1 VARYADDSREKV
13 RDAVDFID
21 LVGTRTELRRASA
34 KSYVG
39 LCPFHDE
46 RTPSFSIEPFEK
58 LYYCFGCGASG
69 DVFRFVME
77 TESLGFVEALE
88 LLADRYRVPLER
100 TEEDPQAAQKRA
112 RRERLNGLLERTT
125 AYYVRLLWEADEAAA
140 AREYLES
147 RGLLEATAREF
158 RVGYSPADW
167 DRVTAAS
174 LKAGFTEDELLAAG
188 VSQRTQGRSGII
200 DRFRGRLMFPWTDTR
215 GRILGFGARAL
226 AADDQPKYLN
236 SSDGEVFHKGQQV
249 YGTYLARV
257 PAAKVG
263 SVVLVEGY
271 TDVLAMHQAGLRH
284 VVGQQGTALTEGQAE
299 EIAKLAPTVLMCL
312 DGDEAGQK
320 ATARG
325 ASVLRRLPRNP
336 PEVRVVPLPA
346 GTDPADVA
354 AGEEGAREMGALLDA
369 AAPFARWQ
377 IERALARGDL
387 DSSEGRDQVLTY
399 ASQVLRGLPQ
409 SVLREELVQLV
420 AGRLGL
426 SEALAASALAPG
438 RAGSRGRG
446 PGNGSGRFGGAGA
459 PGNGADQ
466 FGVGARLGGRVSDRR
481 EAAEHEFLALCIAF
495 PGPGQRRL
503 TELDPETTFAS
514 PLARR
519 AAVHLTTHLEA
530 PASDLPPD
538 DERLSGLMAQ
548 LVLRARSLD
557 PDVDEAELRRA
568 ALHLDLA
575 RLDRDIATARISQG
589 PVSDLAA
596 QRQEVLGELR
606 RLTR

>member
-1 VARYADDSREKV
+1 
-13 RDAVDFID
+13 
-21 LVGTRTELRRASA
+21 
-34 KSYVG
+34 
-39 LCPFHDE
+39 
-46 RTPSFSIEPFEK
+46 
-58 LYYCFGCGASG
+58 
-69 DVFRFVME
+69 
-77 TESLGFVEALE
+77 
-88 LLADRYRVPLER
+88 
-100 TEEDPQAAQKRA
+100 
-112 RRERLNGLLERTT
+112 
-125 AYYVRLLWEADEAAA
+125 
-140 AREYLES
+140 
-147 RGLLEATAREF
+147 
-158 RVGYSPADW
+158 
-167 DRVTAAS
+167 
-174 LKAGFTEDELLAAG
+174 
-188 VSQRTQGRSGII
+188 
-200 DRFRGRLMFPWTDTR
+200 
-215 GRILGFGARAL
+215 
-226 AADDQPKYLN
+226 
-236 SSDGEVFHKGQQV
+236 
-249 YGTYLARV
+249 
-257 PAAKVG
+257 
-263 SVVLVEGY
+263 
-271 TDVLAMHQAGLRH
+271 
-284 VVGQQGTALTEGQAE
+284 
-299 EIAKLAPTVLMCL
+299 MCL

-438 RAGSRGRG
+438 SRSRNGGRA
-446 PGNGSGRFGGAGA
+446 PLKNGAGR
-459 PGNGADQ
+459 PT
-466 FGVGARLGGRVSDRR
+466 DRR

-503 TELDPETTFAS
+503 AELTPETTFAS

-557 PDVDEAELRRA
+557 ADVDEAELRRA